1 MLVNAQASASSVETL
16 WIVWSGFRD
25 GAEYARLHSA
35 PAACL
40 DAERV
45 VVEAARASD
54 RNLPFGAPLEHAAI
68 QPAYRYGWMAGYLA
82 AQRERE
88 RAVDAPLHDVSGSA
102 AHATSR
108 LHAL

>member
-1 MLVNAQASASSVETL
+1 MLVNAQVSASSVEML
-16 WIVWSGFRD
+16 WIVWSGFHD

-54 RNLPFGAPLEHAAI
+54 RNLPSGVPLDLAAI

-88 RAVDAPLHDVSGSA
+88 SAVDAPLHDISGSV
-102 AHATSR
+102 AHATSA